1 MTESEFSIHH
11 RMESYNDQGLFWDKI
26 CNKQFFFVR
35 MVARDILTQHQ
46 ALVKQFAKILDFALE
61 FDEFKM
67 LKPGIQNDFF
77 FYKRIMNKMTK
88 SSRYNFLM

>member
-1 MTESEFSIHH
+1 MMAKGYLGIKYVT
-11 RMESYNDQGLFWDKI
+11 N
-26 CNKQFFFVR
+26 NFFVR

-88 SSRYNFLM
+88 SSRYNLM

>member
-11 RMESYNDQGLFWDKI
+11 RMESYDGQGLLWDVT
-26 CNKQFFFVR
+26 NNFFVR

-88 SSRYNFLM
+88 SSRYNLM